1 MRAPTD
7 LPADIPSL
15 GADILALIRARAPRV
30 HCITNAVAQ
39 NFSANMLLALGA
51 VPSMTIAID
60 EIADFVARADALL
73 VNLGTLDPERR
84 AAIELAV
91 TAAES
96 RVPDGVPWVLDP
108 VLVDRSPP
116 RNAFAQALV
125 ARRPRALRLNAA
137 EFAALAGEKPTAAA
151 LARYATATG
160 SAIGLTGD
168 RDIIVDGARRI
179 AIRNGHELMAKVTAM
194 GCAASA
200 IVAACHAVEPDA
212 WRATAAGL
220 IIVGVAGEVAA
231 GSARGPG
238 SFAVAVLDALH
249 GLDAATIA
257 QRARIER

>member
-15 GADILALIRARAPRV
+15 AADILALIRARAPRV

-60 EIADFVARADALL
+60 EIAGFVARADALL

-84 AAIELAV
+84 AAIEHAV
-91 TAAES
+91 TAAER
-96 RVPDGVPWVLDP
+96 RVPDRVPWVLDP

-125 ARRPRALRLNAA
+125 ARGPRALRLNAA
-137 EFAALAGEKPTAAA
+137 EFASLAGKTPTDAA
-151 LARYATATG
+151 LAHYAKATG

-168 RDIIVDGARRI
+168 RDIVADGARRT
-179 AIRNGHELMAKVTAM
+179 AIRNGHPLMAKVTAM

-231 GSARGPG
+231 ESARGPG

-249 GLDAATIA
+249 GLDAATIV
-257 QRARIER
+257 QRARIEP